1 MFHPFMDVVAR
12 ELGERGIATL
22 RYQFPYME
30 QRARRPDPP
39 KLAHATVRA
48 AVAAA
53 AKLAPALPLVAGGKS
68 FGGRMTSQ
76 AQAAS
81 PLPGVRGLAFLGFPL
96 HPAGR
101 PSDERGEHLFAVEV
115 PMLFLQGSRDKLA
128 ELGLLSRLIERLG
141 ERASLRL
148 IQDADHSFRVSARA
162 GRKDAD
168 VKQTGHD
175 GCACRLDRV
184 GDLPARLTAASR
196 LGRAETVRGALA
208 RLRRLDLAITGWR
221 GGHEGVEQFVRSLRH
236 LLHRTAERGLVC
248 LGRPRESTQLAH
260 ELQGG
265 RADLFIRGGRFEVMQ
280 RPDVSAH
287 GTSSMH
293 IGGARPP
300 TADAHARIR
309 SPPQSSRPS
318 RAQRPSSARPRE
330 SGDPP
335 RPWIPAFAGMS
346 GIMPWVRSVCATGIA
361 LGQVHNQPNTT
372 ETCTCPRRSR
382 ISTDTSLA

>member
-53 AKLAPALPLVAGGKS
+53 AKLTPALPLVAGGKS

-101 PSDERGEHLFAVEV
+101 PSDERAEHLFAVEV

-128 ELGLLSRLIERLG
+128 ELELLSGLIERLG

-148 IQDADHSFRVSARA
+148 IEDADHSFRVPARA

-168 VKQTGHD
+168 VKRD
-175 GCACRLDRV
+175 MMD
-184 GDLPARLTAASR
+184 
-196 LGRAETVRGALA
+196 ALA
-208 RLRRLDLAITGWR
+208 GWTLSVISRRG
-221 GGHEGVEQFVRSLRH
+221 
-236 LLHRTAERGLVC
+236 
-248 LGRPRESTQLAH
+248 
-260 ELQGG
+260 
-265 RADLFIRGGRFEVMQ
+265 
-280 RPDVSAH
+280 
-287 GTSSMH
+287 
-293 IGGARPP
+293 
-300 TADAHARIR
+300 
-309 SPPQSSRPS
+309 
-318 RAQRPSSARPRE
+318 
-330 SGDPP
+330 
-335 RPWIPAFAGMS
+335 
-346 GIMPWVRSVCATGIA
+346 
-361 LGQVHNQPNTT
+361 
-372 ETCTCPRRSR
+372 
-382 ISTDTSLA
+382 